1 MTTTTTKTTFPAVSE
16 EMKAAAA
23 RYPGCLAAM
32 MELQKATAFKGWY
45 TVSNEAEQSA
55 YFADKLELKTKEDYI
70 EMRDALKAWLRLME
84 TTQRSLKEMTSRPG
98 DQSGPQMHKHFGAG
112 LVTQLIEIRRAG
124 KIWSSNQAKT
134 KVEVAA

>member
-1 MTTTTTKTTFPAVSE
+1 MTTTTTKATFPAVTE

-23 RYPGCLAAM
+23 GYPDCLTAM
-32 MELQKATAFKGWY
+32 KDLQKAPAFKGWY
-45 TVSNEAEQSA
+45 TVSSETEQSA
-55 YFADKLELKTKEDYI
+55 YFADKLELTAKEDYI

-98 DQSGPQMHKHFGAG
+98 DQSAPQMHKHFGAG

-124 KIWSSNQAKT
+124 KVWSAAQAKT
-134 KVEVAA
+134 KVEAAA